1 MTPLAMLWTDIRI
14 LLVDTTRIW
23 WRMLPK
29 ILAIFLFGWFGY
41 QVGLKLAIPAGHVNS
56 WLALVIFS
64 FSFVSKLAAV
74 VLILRLVGNA
84 LGVRRLI
91 PRQELEED
99 DRDTSVTGLL
109 AITLLPFLG
118 IYTAYGLVTKA
129 SDQLLIEDFYRSGGA
144 LAGANNTIISGLRL
158 NGSDV
163 PVSKYVIVISIIVGT
178 YIVRRIVDAIAERTG
193 WRPLGI
199 VGTFIEAFFVLATIT
214 AGADIVNQIRFW
226 VTDREFLSWIDR
238 FKDWLAD
245 LVAALGIDLPAV
257 LDAVWSFVTDHAWPV
272 ISSGLAEP
280 IFWLAIAALIY
291 GSSVISIAELWRA
304 GKPLASR
311 VRVAR
316 RVIERASQEASD
328 DRAARAGK
336 AVLGQVKE
344 AFLGDIDDK
353 YLPTLHSLRLILRA
367 GFSFLG
373 AYVVVYGAQRIAA
386 AAFDLLLTNTIGGHE
401 FSFWLVWLPSY
412 DLIEDMI
419 FEPWRLCLLA
429 VALRRCLIIFRQRAE
444 HRGTTDAVTHSS
456 AQAVAVSEL
465 AGTDTATAPQG
476 APA

>member
-14 LLVDTTRIW
+14 LVVDTTRIW

-29 ILAIFLFGWFGY
+29 ILAIFLFGWLGY
-41 QVGLKLAIPAGHVNS
+41 QLALKLAIPVGHVNV
-56 WLALVIFS
+56 WLGLLVFA

-91 PRQELEED
+91 PHQELEED
-99 DRDTSVTGLL
+99 DRDTSITGLL

-129 SDQLLIEDFYRSGGA
+129 SDQMLIEDQFRSGGA
-144 LAGANNTIISGLRL
+144 FAEQTIMGSLRL
-158 NGSDV
+158 NGDDV
-163 PVSKYVIVISIIVGT
+163 PVSRFVIVISIIVGA
-178 YIVRRIVDAIAERTG
+178 YIVRRIVDLLHERTS
-193 WRPLGI
+193 WRPFGI
-199 VGTFIEAFFVLATIT
+199 IGTFIEAFFVLTT
-214 AGADIVNQIRFW
+214 LLAGADIINKIKFW
-226 VTDREFLSWIDR
+226 IADRAVFGWFASLKHWLSDV
-238 FKDWLAD
+238 
-245 LVAALGIDLPAV
+245 VASLGINLPAI
-257 LDAVWSFVTDHAWPV
+257 LDAVGSFITERAWPV
-272 ISSGLAEP
+272 ITSGLAEP

-291 GSSVISIAELWRA
+291 GSSVISVAELWRA

-316 RVIERASQEASD
+316 RVLDRASREQD
-328 DRAARAGK
+328 GDRTRRAGR
-336 AVLGQVKE
+336 AVAGQVKE

-373 AYVVVYGAQRIAA
+373 AYVVVYGAQKIAT
-386 AAFDLLLTNTIGGHE
+386 AAFGWLLTNTIGGHH
-401 FSFWLVWLPSY
+401 FIFWLVWLPSY
-412 DLIEDMI
+412 NLVIDLI

-429 VALRRCLIIFRQRAE
+429 VALRRCLVIFRNRAAQ
-444 HRGTTDAVTHSS
+444 RGTIEADQHNS
-456 AQAVAVSEL
+456 AQQVAAEELAPPAAVAVTGR
-465 AGTDTATAPQG
+465 AVR
-476 APA
+476 

>member
-1 MTPLAMLWTDIRI
+1 MTPLAMVWTDIRI
-14 LLVDTTRIW
+14 LVLDTTRIW

-29 ILAIFLFGWFGY
+29 IVAIFLFGWLGY
-41 QVGLKLAIPAGHVNS
+41 QLALKLAIPAGHINP
-56 WLALVIFS
+56 WLGLLIFA

-109 AITLLPFLG
+109 AMTLLPFLG

-129 SDQLLIEDFYRSGGA
+129 SDQMIIEDWFRSGGA
-144 LAGANNTIISGLRL
+144 FAEDTIIGGLRL
-158 NGSDV
+158 NGDDV
-163 PVSKYVIVISIIVGT
+163 PVSRYIVVLSIIVGA
-178 YIVRRIVDAIAERTG
+178 YLVRRLVDALQERTG

-199 VGTFIEAFFVLATIT
+199 VGTFIESFFVLVTIT
-214 AGADIVNQIRFW
+214 AGVDIMSQIKFW
-226 VTDREFLSWIDR
+226 VADRAIFGWLET
-238 FKDWLAD
+238 FKNVVAD
-245 LVAALGIDLPAV
+245 AVAALGINLPAV
-257 LDAVWSFVTDHAWPV
+257 LSAVWSFITEHAWPV
-272 ISSGLAEP
+272 ITSGLAEP

-291 GSSVISIAELWRA
+291 GSSVISIGELWRA

-316 RVIERASQEASD
+316 RVLERAARQTEE

-336 AVLGQVKE
+336 AVMSQVKE

-373 AYVVVYGAQRIAA
+373 AYVVVYGAQKIATS
-386 AAFDLLLTNTIGGHE
+386 AFDWLLANTIGGHQ
-401 FSFWLVWLPSY
+401 FTFWLVWLPSY
-412 DLIEDMI
+412 NLVIDLI

-429 VALRRCLIIFRQRAE
+429 AALRRCLIIFRTRAE
-444 HRGTTDAVTHSS
+444 VRGTLDADQHNS
-456 AQAVAVSEL
+456 AEQVAAEELIEPASGRQAVGAV
-465 AGTDTATAPQG
+465 G
-476 APA
+476 

>member
-14 LLVDTTRIW
+14 LVLDTTRIW

-29 ILAIFLFGWFGY
+29 ILSIFLFGWLGY
-41 QVGLKLAIPAGHVNS
+41 QLALKLAIPAGHVNV
-56 WLALVIFS
+56 WLGLLIFAV
-64 FSFVSKLAAV
+64 SFVSKLAAV

-99 DRDTSVTGLL
+99 DRDTGVTGLL
-109 AITLLPFLG
+109 AMTLLPFLG
-118 IYTAYGLVTKA
+118 IYTAYGLVSKA
-129 SDQLLIEDFYRSGGA
+129 SDQMLIEDTFRSGGA
-144 LAGANNTIISGLRL
+144 FAGTDTFLGRLRL
-158 NGSDV
+158 NGDDV
-163 PVSKYVIVISIIVGT
+163 PSSRIFVVLSIIVGA
-178 YIVRRIVDAIAERTG
+178 YIVRRIVDSLQERTG

-199 VGTFIEAFFVLATIT
+199 LGTFIEAFFVLVTIT
-214 AGADIVNQIRFW
+214 AGVDLMNKIKFWIADRAIFGW
-226 VTDREFLSWIDR
+226 LDA
-238 FKDWLAD
+238 FKDAVAD
-245 LVAALGIDLPAV
+245 AVAALGINLPAV
-257 LDAVWSFVTDHAWPV
+257 LSAIGSFIGDHVWPLIT
-272 ISSGLAEP
+272 SGLAEP

-291 GSSVISIAELWRA
+291 GSSVISIGELWRA

-316 RVIERASQEASD
+316 RVLERAAHERQE

-336 AVLGQVKE
+336 VVMTQVKE

-373 AYVVVYGAQRIAA
+373 AYVVVYGLQRIAA
-386 AAFDLLLTNTIGGHE
+386 NAFDWLLTNTIGGHQ
-401 FSFWLVWLPSY
+401 FTFWIVWLPSY
-412 DLIEDMI
+412 NLVIDLI

-429 VALRRCLIIFRQRAE
+429 VALRRCLIIFRNRAE
-444 HRGTTDAVTHSS
+444 VRGTIDADQQNS
-456 AQAVAVSEL
+456 AEQVAADNL
-465 AGTDTATAPQG
+465 ADPGSGRQ
-476 APA
+476 PAGVPA